1 MTDKWL
7 RNEVSE
13 LLRLA
18 GRLQPEGEPLDLTDR
33 EYAMEDMAALR
44 SYLSS
49 QRRSIDL
56 INGALAKVW
65 HREFEGGTFDDGA
78 NVWSVGTTK
87 GKRVIDLDLFYQW
100 LSEKDAEQL
109 AKLVSG
115 NSIKVTGMTPVE
127 RETLL
132 DETSTNDKLT
142 IKSKPSDMVTP

>member
-1 MTDKWL
+1 MTNKWL
-7 RNEVSE
+7 RQEVSE

-18 GRLQPEGEPLDLTDR
+18 NQLQPEGEPLDLSDR

-56 INGALAKVW
+56 INNALARAW
-65 HREFEGGTFDDGA
+65 HREYEGGTFDDGT
-78 NVWSVGTTK
+78 NEWSVGTTK

-100 LSEKDAEQL
+100 LSEKDADQL
-109 AKLVSG
+109 SKLVSG
-115 NSIKVTGMTPVE
+115 NTIKVTGMTPVE

-132 DETSTNDKLT
+132 DETSVSDRLS
-142 IKSKPSDMVTP
+142 IKSKPTDMVTP